1 MNPEMKTSVKHK
13 MEMKTDKEQLD
24 LLKRAKS
31 ILDAGYSITLTEK
44 RCKAEM
50 KVLRKLA
57 LKHHFELEKPR
68 LVRR

>member
-1 MNPEMKTSVKHK
+1 MKISVKHK
-13 MEMKTDKEQLD
+13 MEMKSDKEQLD

-57 LKHHFELEKPR
+57 AKHNFLLEKPR